1 MSSRIKCKL
10 HRDGSSHQYLIHTC
24 GILIYRL
31 FQYNNLASISKNSWA
46 MQLRLASVL
55 TGVLYPHVKYW
66 HRAPFFWPYLRQKS
80 DVERHSTVRSKP
92 TCWFQCTEFLQT
104 VSCAW
109 EIDGYIYNPFWELKI
124 LASFMH
130 VCPTQISEISEK
142 NVLFF
147 LFFFHFFVDIS
158 ASSAQQKSI
167 GMCRNCGET
176 LPWAMPWPTLSSCY
190 REESFALFIPKDF
203 TGCWQLSVP
212 FSTYPWGHISL

>member
-1 MSSRIKCKL
+1 LTLFKAEVWCRASQHSQKQTYMLISRHRISSNR
-10 HRDGSSHQYLIHTC
+10 
-24 GILIYRL
+24 
-31 FQYNNLASISKNSWA
+31 
-46 MQLRLASVL
+46 
-55 TGVLYPHVKYW
+55 
-66 HRAPFFWPYLRQKS
+66 
-80 DVERHSTVRSKP
+80 
-92 TCWFQCTEFLQT
+92 

-124 LASFMH
+124 LATFMH

-147 LFFFHFFVDIS
+147 LFFFPFFVDIS

-176 LPWAMPWPTLSSCY
+176 LPWAMPWPNLSSCY